1 MRSKP
6 NGVLHPEDDPETRS
20 VSKAAP
26 EDVSLEVND
35 AESQDSSPEEI
46 LVSAKNEIMN
56 LIVDLASKGCGVLL
70 VSSEL
75 EELMRVC
82 DRYLVMN
89 RGALLNELPGSAAAG
104 ELMAAIAEA
113 SDGNGSWL

>member
-6 NGVLHPEDDPETRS
+6 NGVLHPEDAPETRS

-46 LVSAKNEIMN
+46 LVSAKNEIR
-56 LIVDLASKGCGVLL
+56 GCL
-70 VSSEL
+70 
-75 EELMRVC
+75 
-82 DRYLVMN
+82 YLVGTPIGN
-89 RGALLNELPGSAAAG
+89 LEDITLRAIRILKEVNQIACEDPRHTQKLLTHYDIHNS
-104 ELMAAIAEA
+104 
-113 SDGNGSWL
+113 